1 MANNRPRVVL
11 PTDPTGELQLMDTI
25 HKKHQALGAAS
36 PLQYLEDIS
45 WADHGPKI
53 ATAQALQVEI
63 EALEKKLES
72 LYRQRDL
79 ILGPLRQLL
88 KASRDVIMGIFRS
101 NPKKAGEVWG
111 LTVDDTPRPPK
122 GGGDA
127 APKA

>member
-11 PTDPTGELQLMDTI
+11 PDTPADELKLMGAI
-25 HKKHQALGAAS
+25 YQKHQTLGNAS
-36 PLQYLEDIS
+36 PLQYLEDIN

-53 ATAQALQVEI
+53 ATAQSLQGEI
-63 EALEKKLES
+63 EELEKTLES

-111 LTVDDTPRPPK
+111 LTVNDTPRPPK
-122 GGGDA
+122 PT